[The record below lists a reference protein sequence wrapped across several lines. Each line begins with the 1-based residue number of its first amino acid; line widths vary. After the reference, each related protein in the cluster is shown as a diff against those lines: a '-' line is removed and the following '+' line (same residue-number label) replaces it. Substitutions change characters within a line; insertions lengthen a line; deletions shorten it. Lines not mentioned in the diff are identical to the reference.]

1 MQVTLYD
8 SLFKCALL
16 IWRAAQTKRSQS
28 ESARSLL
35 TLYLHTTKKDSM
47 SVTRGAFRD
56 LQQNKENNPAGA
68 EGSRQQHAAPKPA
81 NSSAK
86 SKRDLFPINES
97 DEEASQQ
104 EMQEKAP
111 KKRLQQFT
119 TDPDWELSDNEK
131 VLTSDA
137 LRTPALDAFPDL
149 R

>member
-1 MQVTLYD
+1 MRFQIVNSFTV
-8 SLFKCALL
+8 
-16 IWRAAQTKRSQS
+16 
-28 ESARSLL
+28 
-35 TLYLHTTKKDSM
+35 HTTKKDSM
-47 SVTRGAFRD
+47 SVTRGALRD

-68 EGSRQQHAAPKPA
+68 DGSQQQHAAPKPA

-104 EMQEKAP
+104 EMQEEAP

-119 TDPDWELSDNEK
+119 TSTDPDNNEK
-131 VLTSDA
+131 VLISDA
-137 LRTPALDAFPDL
+137 LRTAALDAFPDL